1 MVDTIIINGAECEP
15 YITSDTRTMIDNLS
29 DLEEGIKL
37 IEKYLDVKHI
47 IFGIENNKKQQ
58 FNP

>member
-1 MVDTIIINGAECEP
+1 MEPECEP

-37 IEKYLDVKHI
+37 IEKYLKDKTHY
-47 IFGIENNKKQQ
+47 FWH
-58 FNP
+58 